1 MKPPLTS
8 DLPKTRTNFAR
19 AWTTTGVDMAGP
31 IYYKIKPSSTQKG
44 KRTHCEI
51 ENYYFILFTCFHTRA
66 VHIAI
71 TKNQSAEEF
80 QRVLKEFIVRR
91 DQPSCIMSD
100 NGGNFVSTAQ
110 WIKTLK
116 RDDNLHNFLAHQG
129 IEWKFNMSK
138 APWWGG
144 LWERLIG
151 LTKRALSKATGRA
164 LLTMDELKD
173 TMLDVESF
181 MNNRPLAYL
190 GEEIEQPVLT
200 PNILLKGPETQSQF
214 VTPDLD
220 NIHYEEENKV
230 VTKRLQYLE
239 TIRSVLKK
247 RWQNEYLKA
256 LQERHQR
263 NLGSSQPI
271 PTPNSVVMYSDENVV
286 KPKWTLGRVLNH
298 IVGKDGVI
306 RGLVIKSVK
315 GYEIQ
320 RPLQLIIPFEIPT
333 ESADSQTDSPKTEAT
348 APVAEPPKRTRRRAA
363 TEAENLIVA
372 QRLNEEAV

>member
-1 MKPPLTS
+1 
-8 DLPKTRTNFAR
+8 
-19 AWTTTGVDMAGP
+19 
-31 IYYKIKPSSTQKG
+31 
-44 KRTHCEI
+44 
-51 ENYYFILFTCFHTRA
+51 
-66 VHIAI
+66 
-71 TKNQSAEEF
+71 
-80 QRVLKEFIVRR
+80 
-91 DQPSCIMSD
+91 
-100 NGGNFVSTAQ
+100 
-110 WIKTLK
+110 
-116 RDDNLHNFLAHQG
+116 
-129 IEWKFNMSK
+129 
-138 APWWGG
+138 
-144 LWERLIG
+144 
-151 LTKRALSKATGRA
+151 
-164 LLTMDELKD
+164 
-173 TMLDVESF
+173 MLDVESF
-181 MNNRPLAYL
+181 MNNRPLTYL

-256 LQERHQR
+256 LQERHHR

-306 RGLVIKSVK
+306 RGLVIKSVT
-315 GYEIQ
+315 GYEVQ

-333 ESADSQTDSPKTEAT
+333 ESSDSQTDSPKTEAT

-363 TEAENLIVA
+363 TEAENLIIA